1 MAITF
6 QYLRNKVGLVVED
19 EVHARG
25 IMVSLLKANGV
36 SVQQAS
42 HGKEALSIL
51 VSMSQ
56 LPDFIITDLSMPVMD
71 GWELIATIKN
81 NPAIRGIPIIAL
93 TAMADQDSH
102 KRAHAVGC
110 DQFLN
115 KPVLAVQFT
124 NELVELLKRF
134 ETTSS

>member
-36 SVQQAS
+36 SVQEAS
-42 HGKEALSIL
+42 HGKEALTIL
-51 VSMSQ
+51 NAMAQ
-56 LPDFIITDLSMPVMD
+56 TPDFIITDLAMPVMD
-71 GWELIATIKN
+71 GWELIATLKS
-81 NPAIRGIPIIAL
+81 NPFTRSVPIIAL

-102 KRAHAVGC
+102 RRALEAGC

-115 KPVLAVQFT
+115 KPVLAIQFT

-134 ETTSS
+134 DVASS